1 MSDQTPTPLT
11 DFSRR
16 TSAARALIA
25 ALLTERLGPVALEYD
40 FFREWNGCWKAR
52 VDLRGGAGG
61 QLEFTLLQTPGG
73 GLLALPRP
81 LPEAW
86 RLTTGV
92 PADDGTRWTLDD
104 EGLLVP
110 FPPPTPGAAPAP
122 GGATVAGGPIQPGAG
137 APPRST
143 RDRLIL
149 FLAQGFGTGRSPRA
163 PGTFGTLP
171 GVLLYLPL
179 SMLPLGAYLAVT
191 VALLLIGIPLCDRA
205 ARLLGREDP
214 PSVVWDE
221 IVGMLISMTAVPPSW
236 PAVALGFAAFRF
248 FDIWK
253 PWPIRPLD
261 RGVKGGLGI
270 MLDDCVAG
278 LMALALVH
286 LGLFLMPA
294 GGGL

>member
-1 MSDQTPTPLT
+1 MPDLTPIPLT

-25 ALLTERLGPVALEYD
+25 ALLTERLGPVTLEYD

-52 VDLRGGAGG
+52 VDLSGSASG
-61 QLEFTLLQTPGG
+61 QLEFTLLETPGG

-86 RLTTGV
+86 RLTAGI

-104 EGLLVP
+104 AGLLVP
-110 FPPPTPGAAPAP
+110 FPPPGSAPAAGSTAAAGP
-122 GGATVAGGPIQPGAG
+122 AHAGEGAS
-137 APPRST
+137 PRSA
-143 RDRLIL
+143 RDRLFL
-149 FLAQGFGTGRSPRA
+149 VLAQGFGTGRAPWA
-163 PGTFGTLP
+163 PGTFGTLA
-171 GVLLYLPL
+171 GVLIYLPL
-179 SMLPLGAYLAVT
+179 SLLPLGAYLAVAA
-191 VALLLIGIPLCDRA
+191 VLLLVGIPLCDRA

-221 IVGMLISMTAVPPSW
+221 IVGFLITMTAVPPSW
-236 PAVALGFAAFRF
+236 GAVVLGFAAFRL

-253 PWPIRPLD
+253 PWPIRRVD

-270 MLDDCVAG
+270 MLDDCLAG
-278 LMALALVH
+278 LMGLGLVQ
-286 LGLFLMPA
+286 LGLFLAA